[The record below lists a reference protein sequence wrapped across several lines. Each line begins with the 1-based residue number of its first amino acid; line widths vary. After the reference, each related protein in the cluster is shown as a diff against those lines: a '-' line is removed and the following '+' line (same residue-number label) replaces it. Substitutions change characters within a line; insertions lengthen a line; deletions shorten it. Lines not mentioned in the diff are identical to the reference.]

1 MANGPFQPH
10 FRVLLISAAV
20 ALGFWKFLPGTTPD
34 RIAFEVVA
42 GSFANPPLFVSG
54 SGTQAAPWKLGM
66 MTAKSKADK
75 SQAPLIVSM
84 GDDLEG
90 YFQTSPP
97 APIDMAVI
105 FSNFQ
110 RLGATKAATAAVLAW
125 EAPDPIGLAA
135 LDKVLANFD
144 SLAMASPLSRSVVS
158 SPMPVAFRR
167 ASLPLKSILGDTSL
181 LPTVNRIPLP
191 GVILGSGNS
200 LAGFSYLESE
210 PATAAP
216 PLLARWEDRVV
227 LSFPLLTVMLRG
239 DFPLDDVE
247 VKLGEYL
254 KLSASGPILPI
265 DHYGRL
271 AMPIAAVAPY
281 AEISAEALIDGGD
294 ELFPKTAPD
303 PVILRDDQSG
313 AEPATRAFSKN
324 LSAMVAAIASNGAFA
339 HTTAYPRLAAKWEIA
354 VLLCLV
360 VLLGFVGGLPRA
372 VLNIG
377 LLVLAGMLLS
387 AQWIGVG
394 MAEVWLPAFP
404 SLAAICAAFAVIRF
418 MRDSSP
424 PEIFTEAVPIATP
437 SPIEIA
443 LEPEPEPESAP
454 EETKPRAPR
463 EKRPRSEKP
472 PAKKAAAKKTSAR
485 KTAARK
491 TSARKSPPP
500 EKPTDE

>member
-1 MANGPFQPH
+1 MASGPFQYC

-20 ALGFWKFLPGTTPD
+20 ALSCWKFLPGTTPD
-34 RIAFEVVA
+34 RVAFEVVA

-75 SQAPLIVSM
+75 TQSPLIVSM

-110 RLGATKAATAAVLAW
+110 RLGVTKAATAAVLAW

-135 LDKVLANFD
+135 LDKVLANFE
-144 SLAMASPLSRSVVS
+144 SLAMAAPLSRAVVS

-191 GVILGSGNS
+191 GVILGGGNS

-239 DFPLDDVE
+239 DFPLDEVE

-265 DHYGRL
+265 DNYGRL

-339 HTTAYPRLAAKWEIA
+339 HTTAYPRLAAKWEIG

-360 VLLGFVGGLPRA
+360 VLLGFLGRLPRV
-372 VLNIG
+372 VLTIG

-418 MRDSSP
+418 MRDSPP
-424 PEIFTEAVPIATP
+424 PEIFTEAVAIATP
-437 SPIEIA
+437 SPIEIVP
-443 LEPEPEPESAP
+443 EPEPEPAP
-454 EETKPRAPR
+454 KKPRA
-463 EKRPRSEKP
+463 
-472 PAKKAAAKKTSAR
+472 PAKKAAAKKAAAKKVAAKKVAAKKVAAKKAATPR
-485 KTAARK
+485 KPRTK
-491 TSARKSPPP
+491 TPPT
-500 EKPTDE
+500 ES